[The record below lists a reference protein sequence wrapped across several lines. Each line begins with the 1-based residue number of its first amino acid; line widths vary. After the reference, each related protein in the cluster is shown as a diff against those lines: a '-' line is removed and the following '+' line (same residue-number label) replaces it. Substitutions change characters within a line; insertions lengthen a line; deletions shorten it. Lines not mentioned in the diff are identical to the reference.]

1 MTGRLGGVG
10 VYARDRAQVS
20 LFGCVLK
27 HNEHGVGLDDGVTV
41 LVYNTTITASRN
53 EAFYCGQRSMGNAL
67 LVLRASRVDGPP
79 WYRRYLCPFPPPLFP
94 LWQAETDE
102 QVYECRS
109 VVCLASSG

>member
-79 WYRRYLCPFPPPLFP
+79 WYRRYLCLPPPPSPSCSP
-94 LWQAETDE
+94 LSGKLRLTN
-102 QVYECRS
+102 ECMN
-109 VVCLASSG
+109 AA